1 MSRIMAF
8 DYGSKRVGV
17 AVTDPLQMIAHG
29 LTTVK
34 SSEIILF
41 IKNYLRSENVV
52 GFVVGEPKQN
62 NNSPSSS
69 SGIIKSFVKVLQ
81 KQFPEIEVNMVDER
95 FTSKLASMAILSS
108 GIKKM
113 DRQNKALVDEVSATI
128 ILQSFLESEKY
139 KKNN

>member
-34 SSEIILF
+34 SSEVFAF
-41 IKNYLRSENVV
+41 IKTYLKTEKVEC
-52 GFVVGEPKQN
+52 FVVGEPLQN
-62 NNSPSSS
+62 DNSPSSS
-69 SGIIKSFVKVLQ
+69 SGLIKNFVKSLQ
-81 KQFPEIEVNMVDER
+81 KQFPAISVQMVDER

-128 ILQSFLESEKY
+128 ILQTYLESEKY
-139 KKNN
+139 KKNF

>member
-1 MSRIMAF
+1 MAF

-29 LTTVK
+29 LTTVR
-34 SSEIILF
+34 SSEIMDF
-41 IKNYLRSENVV
+41 VKNYMKSENVEC
-52 GFVVGEPKQN
+52 FVVGEPKQN
-62 NNSPSSS
+62 DNSPSSS
-69 SGIIKSFVKVLQ
+69 SGIIKSFVKLLH
-81 KQFPEIEVNMVDER
+81 KQFPEIVVNMVDER

-128 ILQSFLESEKY
+128 ILQTFLESGKY